1 MNDKKTNQQLVLVV
15 DDEPDICE
23 LAEIT
28 LNRMGLKTQSANDIG
43 TAKKILSSDT
53 FDLCLTDMN
62 LPDGNGIDL
71 VKHIQQNHPQT
82 PVAVITAYGNM
93 ESAVRALK
101 AGAFDFVSKPIDLQV
116 LRNLVT
122 AAITLPSSTNAA
134 TDDSGQFQLLGDSD
148 VIQQLRQK
156 TNKLARSQAPVFIH
170 GESGCGKELVA
181 HLIHQ
186 QGTRANKPFIPVNCG
201 AIPSE
206 LMESEFFGHIKGS
219 FTGATADKDGL
230 FKAANGGT
238 LFLDEVA
245 DLPLQM
251 QVKLL
256 RAIQEKAIRSVGG
269 QHEESV
275 DVRILSASHKDLS
288 ALVQQGKFRQDLY
301 YRINVIELAVPGL
314 REHPEDIPTLT
325 KALLFRIANQS
336 SSPIPELSTQA
347 AQALASYTFPGNVRE
362 LENILERAIALA
374 DNNTIDIDDLQLP
387 DHTSN
392 SSAGS
397 ITEQRA
403 KSALPLEP
411 QSKDCAHNLSL
422 IEQEKETIT
431 QALEQTRWNK
441 TAAAKLL
448 GLSLRQLRYRL
459 SKLNIE

>member
-1 MNDKKTNQQLVLVV
+1 M
-15 DDEPDICE
+15 
-23 LAEIT
+23 
-28 LNRMGLKTQSANDIG
+28 
-43 TAKKILSSDT
+43 
-53 FDLCLTDMN
+53 
-62 LPDGNGIDL
+62 
-71 VKHIQQNHPQT
+71 
-82 PVAVITAYGNM
+82 
-93 ESAVRALK
+93 
-101 AGAFDFVSKPIDLQV
+101 
-116 LRNLVT
+116 
-122 AAITLPSSTNAA
+122 
-134 TDDSGQFQLLGDSD
+134 
-148 VIQQLRQK
+148 
-156 TNKLARSQAPVFIH
+156 
-170 GESGCGKELVA
+170 
-181 HLIHQ
+181 
-186 QGTRANKPFIPVNCG
+186 
-201 AIPSE
+201 
-206 LMESEFFGHIKGS
+206 
-219 FTGATADKDGL
+219 
-230 FKAANGGT
+230 
-238 LFLDEVA
+238 
-245 DLPLQM
+245 
-251 QVKLL
+251 
-256 RAIQEKAIRSVGG
+256 
-269 QHEESV
+269 
-275 DVRILSASHKDLS
+275 
-288 ALVQQGKFRQDLY
+288 
-301 YRINVIELAVPGL
+301 PGL